1 MARPRAP
8 GPGRCAAS
16 GVFCRAVGA
25 RRAAGRR
32 HADAYASVV
41 VAWKEAGLDRTP
53 YRVVSNPARVYLGRR
68 KRWRKERY
76 TVYCGGRMT
85 GQFVLR
91 QIKEAGCQP
100 GPVRQQGSHVRV
112 ECEAGRCRTTVPVH
126 RGQDLPAGTLRAIE
140 RDLEPCLG
148 RRWLQGRGR

>member
-1 MARPRAP
+1 
-8 GPGRCAAS
+8 
-16 GVFCRAVGA
+16 
-25 RRAAGRR
+25 
-32 HADAYASVV
+32 
-41 VAWKEAGLDRTP
+41 
-53 YRVVSNPARVYLGRR
+53 
-68 KRWRKERY
+68 
-76 TVYCGGRMT
+76 MT

-91 QIKEAGCQP
+91 QIREAACKP

-112 ECEAGRCRTTVPVH
+112 ECEAGRCRTTVPKH